1 MSNKSLKL
9 NGVDIEDTYKGDK
22 YLHALSKNNNKLD
35 DAIRVGADSK
45 LYQII
50 LVILFVFF
58 PRVLTGFEFDDAKL
72 LCIIAEIMA
81 KDIKVNLNS
90 NTDKIERANN
100 NVIRIQTQLGLADR
114 LINIISRN
122 EKRNTLILY

>member
-1 MSNKSLKL
+1 MTL
-9 NGVDIEDTYKGDK
+9 N
-22 YLHALSKNNNKLD
+22 LSF
-35 DAIRVGADSK
+35 S
-45 LYQII
+45 
-50 LVILFVFF
+50 
-58 PRVLTGFEFDDAKL
+58 T
-72 LCIIAEIMA
+72 IAEIMA

-100 NVIRIQTQLGLADR
+100 NVMRIQTQLGLADR

>member
-50 LVILFVFF
+50 LVILFIFF
-58 PRVLTGFEFDDAKL
+58 PRVLTGFEFYDAKL
-72 LCIIAEIMA
+72 IYLY
-81 KDIKVNLNS
+81 NS
-90 NTDKIERANN
+90 
-100 NVIRIQTQLGLADR
+100 
-114 LINIISRN
+114 
-122 EKRNTLILY
+122 

>member
-45 LYQII
+45 
-50 LVILFVFF
+50 
-58 PRVLTGFEFDDAKL
+58 
-72 LCIIAEIMA
+72 
-81 KDIKVNLNS
+81 
-90 NTDKIERANN
+90 
-100 NVIRIQTQLGLADR
+100 
-114 LINIISRN
+114 
-122 EKRNTLILY
+122 

>member
-1 MSNKSLKL
+1 MTL
-9 NGVDIEDTYKGDK
+9 N
-22 YLHALSKNNNKLD
+22 LSF
-35 DAIRVGADSK
+35 S
-45 LYQII
+45 
-50 LVILFVFF
+50 
-58 PRVLTGFEFDDAKL
+58 T
-72 LCIIAEIMA
+72 IAEIMA